1 MDYANAMGLVQ
12 LIDSLGSSENTD
24 SFGNTPLHQ
33 ACYNGQSEMI
43 KTMLAKD
50 HTTINT
56 RNDEKMT
63 PLHVAV
69 STDNILIS
77 ELLLEAGADTNIS
90 GLYGNSPLHTAAKNN
105 NEYLVKKLLMH
116 NASIDERNEAGE
128 TALIIASRN
137 GSNYIVGT
145 LLEHGAAV
153 SYVDKAEHTAL
164 YYATENG
171 NSDIVEKLL
180 LAGAEE

>member
-1 MDYANAMGLVQ
+1 
-12 LIDSLGSSENTD
+12 
-24 SFGNTPLHQ
+24 
-33 ACYNGQSEMI
+33 
-43 KTMLAKD
+43 
-50 HTTINT
+50 
-56 RNDEKMT
+56 
-63 PLHVAV
+63 
-69 STDNILIS
+69 
-77 ELLLEAGADTNIS
+77 
-90 GLYGNSPLHTAAKNN
+90 
-105 NEYLVKKLLMH
+105 MH